1 MARKRVKKEVPL
13 TRKQISRRE
22 KERRQRYIM
31 IGIAS
36 VVGVLIVAILS
47 YGFYME
53 QIVKPSSPVAVV
65 NGVPIPT
72 TIYQK
77 RVLLERMNIDAA
89 INDMQFQKTMF
100 DPDAD
105 EFLINLIDQQIS
117 QLMMQRTQASG
128 EDFMNGLIQE
138 ELIRQAA
145 EENGV
150 VVSAEEVDE
159 RIESYFGYYRE
170 PPTPVPSPTTPAI
183 TPTAEVAPA
192 VSPTPTTEI
201 SPTATPTPM
210 TRERF
215 EELYGQFLSN
225 VQEATGMSEAEYW
238 ETVEASLLREK
249 MEELIGQEVPTH
261 ELQIHARHI
270 LLETR
275 EEAERVLER
284 LDHGEDFGSLARV
297 LSQDPGSAK
306 ERGDLGWFPQGQ
318 MVPEFEEAAFNLRPG
333 EVSDVVETSFGFH
346 IILVEER
353 DGNRELDPTTLEQRK
368 LEAFEAWLLDLEAQ
382 ATIERYWS
390 TDKVPPE

>member
-1 MARKRVKKEVPL
+1 MAKKRVKKEVPL
-13 TRKQISRRE
+13 TRKQKSRRE

-36 VVGVLIVAILS
+36 LVGVLIVAILS

-72 TIYQK
+72 TTYQK

-105 EFLINLIDQQIS
+105 QFLINLIDQQIS
-117 QLMMQRTQASG
+117 QLMMQRTQANG
-128 EDFMNGLIQE
+128 EDFVNGLIQE

-150 VVSAEEVDE
+150 VVSSEEVE
-159 RIESYFGYYRE
+159 RQIESYFGYYRE
-170 PPTPVPSPTTPAI
+170 PPTPVPSPTSPPI
-183 TPTAEVAPA
+183 TPTPEVAPA

-225 VQEATGMSEAEYW
+225 VQETTGMSEAEYR

-249 MEELIGQEVPTH
+249 MEESIGEEVPTH
-261 ELQIHARHI
+261 ELQIRARHI
-270 LLETR
+270 LVETR

-297 LSQDPGSAK
+297 LSQDPGSAQ

-318 MVPEFEEAAFNLRPG
+318 MVPEFDEVAFNLRPG
-333 EVSDVVETSFGFH
+333 EISDIVETSFGFH

-353 DGNRELDPTTLEQRK
+353 DGNRELDPTTVEQRIR
-368 LEAFEAWLLDLEAQ
+368 EAFELWLLDLEAQ

>member
-1 MARKRVKKEVPL
+1 MAKKRVKKEVPL

-36 VVGVLIVAILS
+36 LVGVLIVAILS

-72 TIYQK
+72 TTYQK

-105 EFLINLIDQQIS
+105 QFLINLIDQQIS
-117 QLMMQRTQASG
+117 QLMMQRTQANG
-128 EDFMNGLIQE
+128 EDFVNGLIQE

-150 VVSAEEVDE
+150 VVSSEEVE
-159 RIESYFGYYRE
+159 RQIESYFGYYRE
-170 PPTPVPSPTTPAI
+170 PPTPVPSPTSPPI
-183 TPTAEVAPA
+183 TPTPEVAPA

-225 VQEATGMSEAEYW
+225 VQETTGMSEAEYR

-249 MEELIGQEVPTH
+249 MEESIGEEVPTH
-261 ELQIHARHI
+261 ELQIRARHI
-270 LLETR
+270 LVETR

-297 LSQDPGSAK
+297 LSQDPGSAQ

-318 MVPEFEEAAFNLRPG
+318 MVPEFDEVAFNLRPG
-333 EVSDVVETSFGFH
+333 EISDIVETSFGFH

-353 DGNRELDPTTLEQRK
+353 DGNRELDPTTVEQRIR
-368 LEAFEAWLLDLEAQ
+368 EAFELWLLDLEAQ